1 MQINIFQQMT
11 TIFKE
16 GQTVRQDVDYAYL
29 HKQKLGHGT
38 HGDVHRV
45 WFYHPV
51 KEVEADIVVKEV
63 FEYLHCTIQGDL
75 RKTVKPGFHMIVT
88 VGDASATCP
97 RSVGD
102 IWKQSL

>member
-1 MQINIFQQMT
+1 MEVEPCLDNELISQGVMEYGCIKQINIFQQTT

-16 GQTVRQDVDYAYL
+16 GQTVRQDVDYTHL

-45 WFYHPV
+45 WFYHLM

-63 FEYLHCTIQGDL
+63 FEYSYCIYKMT
-75 RKTVKPGFHMIVT
+75 
-88 VGDASATCP
+88 
-97 RSVGD
+97 
-102 IWKQSL
+102 